1 LEHLNRPI
9 VNVSWYEAAAYGAWK
24 GARLPT
30 EAEWEMAA
38 AGKSKREYPWGNG
51 KPDATRAN
59 YGKGGPG
66 HATPVGLYPA
76 GATPEGLQDMAGN
89 VWEWCEDWYEK
100 DKYRVL
106 RGGAWSSYVDV
117 LRCSN
122 RSRGGPEG
130 RFLDIGFRLA
140 RDRFS

>member
-1 LEHLNRPI
+1 LEHPNQPVTR
-9 VNVSWYEAAAYGAWK
+9 VNWYEAAAYGAWK

-38 AGKSKREYPWGNG
+38 AGKSEREYPWGNE

-59 YGKGGPG
+59 FLMGPG

-100 DKYRVL
+100 GKYRVL
-106 RGGAWSSYVDV
+106 RGGASGFNEVHLRSSYRFRNV
-117 LRCSN
+117 
-122 RSRGGPEG
+122 PEV
-130 RFLDIGFRLA
+130 RNLFIGFRLA